1 MKVTLL
7 FLTVKKSKLDLILKV
22 AYDRNLCSFCNIK
35 VHYIL
40 GGIKMKQRINYLEVA
55 PEALNIMMEMEKYTK
70 STGIDRKLRELIK
83 IRASIINGCAFC
95 INMHTSDA
103 RKMGETEQRL
113 YCVSAWR
120 DCDFYTDAEQ
130 VALELTEHVTL
141 IPTKHVPDELYNRV
155 RIHFSEKDYVDLVI
169 LINQINSWNRLSISM
184 GNFATTA
191 E

>member
-1 MKVTLL
+1 ME
-7 FLTVKKSKLDLILKV
+7 
-22 AYDRNLCSFCNIK
+22 
-35 VHYIL
+35 
-40 GGIKMKQRINYLEVA
+40 QRINYLEVA

-83 IRASIINGCAFC
+83 IRASQINGCAFC
-95 INMHTSDA
+95 LNMHTSDA

-120 DCDFYTDAEQ
+120 ECDFYTDAEK

-141 IPTKHVPDELYNRV
+141 VPTKRVPDDLYNRV
-155 RIHFSEKDYVDLVI
+155 CIHFNEKDYVDLVI

-184 GNFATTA
+184 GNFATGVK
-191 E
+191 